1 MEEEEIPLA
10 GGNVNLGV
18 VRVGD
23 TVRRATSAI
32 SPTVHRLLLHLEA
45 KGFAGSPR
53 FLGIDD
59 KGREILS
66 YLPGETG
73 VPRYLWHSD
82 ESVIATAELLRDYH
96 DATRDFA
103 MEESMVWG
111 KRDPDPARH
120 EVICH
125 NDFAP
130 YNFVYRSQAPYA
142 VIDFDLVGP
151 GPRIRDVA
159 CAAYWLT
166 PLAFSDTASGDDLLG
181 LSEADIGNG
190 GRRLHLLC
198 ETYGISPTPEL
209 FDAIYDML
217 HFMGDREQMENLL
230 GPEVAEKLEAEGHL
244 PHWRRE
250 ARAFEQNR
258 RRAEANIGTA

>member
-1 MEEEEIPLA
+1 MDEEETPLA
-10 GGNVNLGV
+10 GGNVNQSV

-45 KGFAGSPR
+45 KGFAGCPR

-59 KGREILS
+59 KGRESLS
-66 YLPGETG
+66 FLPGETG
-73 VPRYLWHSD
+73 VPRYLWRGD
-82 ESVIATAELLRDYH
+82 GPVVATAELLRDYH
-96 DATRDFA
+96 DATLDFA
-103 MEESMVWG
+103 ADDAMVWG
-111 KRDPDPARH
+111 KIHPDPARH

-130 YNFVYRSQAPYA
+130 YNFIYRSQTPYA

-166 PLAFSDTASGDDLLG
+166 PLAFGGGDGLLG
-181 LSEADIGNG
+181 FSEADIRNG
-190 GRRLHLLC
+190 GRRLRLLC
-198 ETYGISPTPEL
+198 ETYGISPTGEL
-209 FDAIYDML
+209 FDTVSEML
-217 HFMGDREQMENLL
+217 RLMGDRGEMERLL
-230 GPEVAEKLEAEGHL
+230 GAEVAGKLEKEGHL
-244 PHWRRE
+244 PHWRNE
-250 ARAFEQNR
+250 ARAFEKHR
-258 RRAEANIGTA
+258 RRAEINIG